1 MSTVQEIEAA
11 IAKLKP
17 ADVRKVAAWIGDY
30 CPVAIPAGRLNHLRQ
45 ARGIW
50 KNRKDLPNLR
60 ALRRQFDRF

>member
-17 ADVRKVAAWIGDY
+17 AEVKKVAAWINNHR
-30 CPVAIPAGRLNHLRQ
+30 PATAPTGRLNHLRQ

>member
-11 IAKLKP
+11 IAKLRP
-17 ADVRKVAAWIGDY
+17 AEVRKVAAWISDHCQGT
-30 CPVAIPAGRLNHLRQ
+30 IPASRLNLFRQ

-50 KNRKDLPNLR
+50 KARKDLPNIR